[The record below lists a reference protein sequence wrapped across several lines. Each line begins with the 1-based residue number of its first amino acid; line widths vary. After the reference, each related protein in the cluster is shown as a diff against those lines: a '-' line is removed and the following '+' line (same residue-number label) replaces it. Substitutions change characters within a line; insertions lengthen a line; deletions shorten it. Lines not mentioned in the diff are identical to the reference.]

1 MKMIDKQQIKWIKR
15 FIRWSLILVT
25 ITYILTGFGITEFRT
40 VESLTFG
47 LLTKAWAFKIHTNLE
62 IPFISLLALH
72 ILPSPAKR
80 AYSLIRKQV
89 LN

>member
-1 MKMIDKQQIKWIKR
+1 MIDKQQIKRIR
-15 FIRWSLILVT
+15 RLIRWALVLVT
-25 ITYILTGFGITEFRT
+25 ITYIVSGFGITEFRT

-47 LLTKAWAFKIHTNLE
+47 LLTKAWAFRIHTNLE

-80 AYSLIRKQV
+80 AYSLIRNQV
-89 LN
+89 FN